1 MDFMSPR
8 LFAFAFIS
16 LIAMSYKTAYAQSA
30 FSVNN
35 WKKDFKQSLKAQDND
50 KLLEL
55 VDIAALEK
63 KAVPTC
69 SDCDN
74 KATLKKARTLFAAG
88 KYDDALEAYQV
99 IPKGNDL
106 WLQAVEEKG
115 WAHYRQGNPE
125 KAMSQAKTLLSPAFA
140 ETVSPEAYFLQ
151 SLSQLKICDY
161 KGVFETHELFKKK
174 QKEHI
179 VQIQQLSTNGMNEN
193 VVKVV
198 ARAESFPLK
207 LKSLGEEALSL
218 PIMFHKD
225 RQLQSEMMK
234 YKVSTAALEVLASA
248 EPSSLQARL
257 LSSFEKIKQ
266 QSNAGITARLQQLA
280 QQETATDKK
289 IITKMNLVEVE
300 AIQRLHSD
308 LSLNDEA
315 YSNGKFKK
323 TSDDELV
330 FMDDGRPW
338 IDELDK
344 FEVISKSC
352 PTNLRRKM

>member
-1 MDFMSPR
+1 
-8 LFAFAFIS
+8 
-16 LIAMSYKTAYAQSA
+16 
-30 FSVNN
+30 
-35 WKKDFKQSLKAQDND
+35 
-50 KLLEL
+50 
-55 VDIAALEK
+55 
-63 KAVPTC
+63 
-69 SDCDN
+69 
-74 KATLKKARTLFAAG
+74 
-88 KYDDALEAYQV
+88 
-99 IPKGNDL
+99 
-106 WLQAVEEKG
+106 
-115 WAHYRQGNPE
+115 
-125 KAMSQAKTLLSPAFA
+125 
-140 ETVSPEAYFLQ
+140 
-151 SLSQLKICDY
+151 
-161 KGVFETHELFKKK
+161 
-174 QKEHI
+174 
-179 VQIQQLSTNGMNEN
+179 
-193 VVKVV
+193 
-198 ARAESFPLK
+198 

>member
-1 MDFMSPR
+1 MSAR
-8 LFAFAFIS
+8 LFVFTVIS
-16 LIAMSYKTAYAQSA
+16 VVALGYKTAYAQSA

-35 WKKDFKQSLKAQDND
+35 WKQDFKASLKAQDNK
-50 KLLEL
+50 KLLDL

-63 KAVPTC
+63 KAVPAC
-69 SDCDN
+69 ADCDSKN
-74 KATLKKARTLFAAG
+74 TLKKARTLFAAG
-88 KYDDALEAYQV
+88 KYDEALEAYQQ

-115 WAHYRQGNPE
+115 WAYYRQGSPE
-125 KAMSQAKTLLSPAFA
+125 KAMAQAKTLLSPAFA

-174 QKEHI
+174 QKDHI
-179 VQIQQLSTNGMNEN
+179 VQIQQLSENGLNEN

-198 ARAESFPLK
+198 SRAESFPLK

-218 PIMFHKD
+218 PTMFHKD
-225 RQLQSEMMK
+225 RQLQSELLK
-234 YKVSTAALEVLASA
+234 YKVSTAAMDVLNNAA
-248 EPSSLQARL
+248 VSSLQTRL
-257 LSSFEKIKQ
+257 LSSFEKMNKQ
-266 QSNAGITARLQQLA
+266 SYAGISARIQELA
-280 QQETATDKK
+280 KQETAANKK
-289 IITKMNLVEVE
+289 IIQKMNLAEVE
-300 AIQRLHSD
+300 SIQRMHAD
-308 LSLNDEA
+308 IDLNDEA
-315 YSNGKFKK
+315 YSKGQFKK
-323 TSDDELV
+323 TSDDQLV

-344 FEVISKSC
+344 FEVISKAC

>member
-1 MDFMSPR
+1 MSPR
-8 LFAFAFIS
+8 LFVITLIS
-16 LIAMSYKTAYAQSA
+16 LIALSYKTAYAQSA
-30 FSVNN
+30 FSLNN
-35 WKKDFKQSLKAQDND
+35 WKKDFKQSLKAQDNN
-50 KLLEL
+50 KLLDL

-63 KAVPTC
+63 KAVPAC

-74 KATLKKARTLFAAG
+74 KTTLKKARTLFAAG
-88 KYDDALEAYQV
+88 KYDEALEAYQQ

-125 KAMSQAKTLLSPAFA
+125 KAMAQAKTLLSPAFA

-179 VQIQQLSTNGMNEN
+179 VQIQQLAKNGMNEN

-198 ARAESFPLK
+198 ERADGFPLK

-218 PIMFHKD
+218 PLMFHKD

-234 YKVSTAALEVLASA
+234 YKVSTAALDVLRSA
-248 EPSSLQARL
+248 DVSNLQTRL
-257 LSSFEKIKQ
+257 TGSFEKMNKQ
-266 QSNAGITARLQQLA
+266 SYAGITTRLQQLA
-280 QQETATDKK
+280 EQETSADKK
-289 IITKMNLVEVE
+289 VINKMNLVEVE
-300 AIQRLHSD
+300 AIQRMHSD
-308 LSLNDEA
+308 LALSDDV
-315 YSNGKFKK
+315 YSKGQFKK
-323 TSDDELV
+323 TNEDQLV

-344 FEVISKSC
+344 FEVISKAC